1 MANEFLQETF
11 LRTNDQPL
19 NVDRVRFI
27 CQTFFGVKLPR
38 NFSLEP
44 GAVKSKDFQIQAKE
58 RILQRLYEVI
68 NQENGVP
75 FDWINSQ
82 QHLAPRK
89 FYVGKGNNYP
99 LVRSILKQRWW
110 WQTC

>member
-1 MANEFLQETF
+1 MFENKHKNHKINQVINMANEFLQETF

-44 GAVKSKDFQIQAKE
+44 GAVKSKDFQI
-58 RILQRLYEVI
+58 
-68 NQENGVP
+68 
-75 FDWINSQ
+75 
-82 QHLAPRK
+82 
-89 FYVGKGNNYP
+89 
-99 LVRSILKQRWW
+99 
-110 WQTC
+110 